1 MDSTN
6 PFGDALAPEG
16 NPFGDAPA
24 PTPASSPAMM
34 AQAMASGQGDQ
45 PSINDVQGSA
55 STTATPVA
63 PATATSPT
71 QNQPAQ
77 PAQPQTTA
85 DRARQQAL
93 TPPNPNENAIPP
105 TLSPNPPAPQVP
117 PAAPSNLDQTFG
129 IMANQFSPQ
138 EVSKEIGAPDSS
150 DVSGGADS
158 TAQPAINNLH
168 DLNQY
173 GYEQEGRLRR
183 YVGDRIKEGFN
194 AVNDFGNSLDDP
206 KVLKAI
212 PSAINQAVV
221 AGENSAGI
229 GAAQN
234 VEELAKAEQ
243 NQLEPG
249 DVSDPISAMVN
260 GPIGYL
266 ATQYVSDASQH
277 IAKWL
282 ERDTEDFKEKQSEET
297 RAILSSNRN
306 VAGAVATVGT
316 MGTQLLTTAAAGR
329 LLGNPVEFF
338 AGRQLELAS
347 ELPGAKGAI
356 ARQLLIRSRAT
367 ARSNIDNVAQIA
379 TVAGLNAFEVQQRYA
394 EKTPE
399 EIAALS
405 PEYKAR
411 IEAAKTEEEKKQIVE
426 FAAQRAA
433 DKTYVS
439 SLVIGI
445 AAGRIHSEAHPVMAG
460 VASGAAFG
468 GGTVASTNYGLR
480 EVDKKQPLTEGALSA
495 AMFWGAVSGMASK
508 AHETDFGGVDE
519 KTVAQIAKTRALQL
533 KTRAGMKDVT
543 PEQREEMLKRA
554 ELIQHHL
561 SNSNIEKAAFAARMT
576 NADIAERD
584 QSPSGAKPV
593 EEAVKDA
600 IKNYINSAN
609 SNNQQ
614 QRIQRVRAIRLWATK
629 GGKRTPSEVLSAL
642 HETIAD
648 DKLPDY
654 IEEGS
659 PNEQDQVS
667 EGSVPGGA
675 QAETR
680 SGERVSPVEGGHG
693 AAEESQAGA
702 HGQESGEAGEVTPRA
717 ASVAN
722 QLKEAG
728 IEAPVSRDGRVTV
741 APDNPNGHV
750 ATTLAAHDAAESP
763 KNDYAPPTDGQKVNG
778 NYRKGKTLFPSPQG
792 DVKVNIENPAG
803 SVRRSVEGQPSWER
817 KVTEHYGYIPGT
829 HGADGDPLDVV
840 VGRHAHDDSLPV
852 FVVHQTDPATGKFDE
867 LKVVMGAKTEGQ
879 ARQMYLNQYPRQMH
893 GQLIAGTP
901 KIVRM
906 SRGQFTDWLA
916 VGDHATPV
924 SPISKQPMMK
934 LQERGELTSHFD
946 DTADFDSLDAKVDDL
961 NSRLGVQLTVNRS
974 GTGYD
979 VAGDIPKAVLPSIHK
994 ALKGVSGHEQTQFNH
1009 VDAGKV
1015 FAGRSRQRGTRVPA
1029 SAGQLDVGKRAGGQ
1043 QYPVP
1048 ESGDRQEG
1056 EAGPAEAPAPRWLN
1070 KPKSDAPIF
1079 QRKQGKHP
1087 SSVVAVHY
1095 SAKHGLT
1102 ELDPS
1107 MSGSATPE
1115 RGRLLKAAGAK
1126 AGVLDQRVHFYVRE
1140 SDALPQKE
1148 RIVGGEHPAAYEVR
1162 LNNLYDVAA
1171 DPDGIIERAEL
1182 AGKGNDHDAIVKAIL
1197 KAGYD
1202 GTVHRGVAND
1212 TPVATVFGKGKIPV
1226 KHVRPQPKFMFLGRH
1241 AKTADIEKLEK
1252 AKAMHAEG
1260 KEREAHA
1267 ETGWH
1272 KGKDGRY
1279 RFEISDKDIRVS
1291 DDFDELDDGESMPLE
1306 KAMPHPELFKA
1317 YPELG
1322 KVKIIKDES
1331 MGGDEAFTDPTKNEI
1346 HLGSAWKYNE
1356 ESIDQVLKHEV
1367 QHLVQL
1373 HEGFARG
1380 GSPGEFMV
1388 QVRQQLTELAKK
1400 HDEAIARMEEAEEKG
1415 DKEAFEAAKKE
1426 AEEIDQLG
1434 SSIFRENNI
1443 QSHAK
1448 YQRLAGEV
1456 EARNTSKRSEM
1467 TDAERRATHP
1477 MDMETT
1483 YKGEAIPREE
1493 QIVKYAN
1500 ESDMNIADSKRAG
1513 VAQETHLAAEV
1524 APNPDNVEL
1533 TREWEAM
1540 SMADRAAVTR
1550 RVGSEVVSRVA
1561 KILGVDKGKIINAVG
1576 GYEGHINPNLL
1587 TRYRRGT
1594 MSIEQARA
1602 FASGLGKALD
1612 QKSVVLVDPRASGD
1626 AGVIRVTL
1634 PRDVTPEDARVVMDA
1649 ISDTGMDGF
1658 TAKGRNLDIL
1668 HFGDAKDDDA
1678 MGMRVHAALDK
1689 IDSLDGFTVT
1699 TGRSKSE
1706 LIGSDDYD
1714 GHLSGLRSQAG
1725 GEVHAGLRG
1734 VRDWAQ
1740 AEVGR
1745 EIEARTGAGKAEY
1758 ANAIEQR
1765 FADKV
1770 GVGRKADGSY
1780 GVVDPAKYRK
1790 TVEAYKAIPDTHD
1803 GKIISADVAR
1813 ELSDDYLK
1821 DRSLS
1826 GEVHEVA
1833 SAFVKEYFKDKLA
1846 EPHDPGSYAMMTAGG
1861 TGAGKTT
1868 ALEGQFASMENNAD
1882 FVYDTNM
1889 NTLSSADAK
1898 IKAIMDSGRRVKVA
1912 YVYRDPVEALENGAL
1927 KRAERQKAEFGT
1939 GRTVPLNVHA
1949 ETHIGALKTVQALE
1963 AKYAHDPRFDLQV
1976 LDNTNGNGNVS
1987 LTTLD
1992 NASRMMNN
2000 HVDLEGDLRMSLDK
2014 ALRDSR
2020 ISKETYNGFRKVYKD
2035 EAARKAGVREEG
2047 GIDDSRAGEAGEGKR
2062 GIRRDHGEV
2071 AEPRDQARSADQ
2083 VAAHHDE
2090 LAAHAAKITSGW
2102 KGAPDV
2108 QAVKADGEGLPDGL
2122 RAHMDQAVPEQHVPA
2137 MYYGGKVYVFPHNI
2151 VNKADL
2157 ELALV
2162 HEVNGHFGL
2171 RHTFGDDLPNLLSDI
2186 HDSIKDLPAYRELAA
2201 RYRKAYAGLTRQQF
2215 DHAITEEYLSNRAE
2229 LQTNPGVIAKLVA
2242 FVRQWG
2248 RQHGMVRQWSDNDVT
2263 ALMHRVAQNV
2273 RQGRTSR
2280 FGYPAP
2286 TTTFSGERGAATS
2299 TYEGAAGTGSIDSL
2313 YDGGRVLRVD
2323 GLTARLDRLL
2333 TEHGTG
2339 LDISDLDYAEPKRL
2353 EAVPRFAGEEGK
2365 GFVVWPEGMDAK
2377 ALDDAGVPHEELVG
2391 RLVSPAVA
2399 STDTTPR
2406 LSMRRPGSL
2415 SKDKDLQDRIDRTIE
2430 GSESEMTPWDRM
2442 QMIGRQLFAKENRE
2456 QAKANI
2462 MQSNVDRFY
2471 AIGKLE
2477 RKSND
2482 GYLFDASESAFK
2494 MAHMSQHIQQVMGA
2508 VMRDGIP
2515 VYKDGAFQAVPGRKG
2530 WFDLLSP
2537 LYQHHDPGMA
2547 RAFNFYLGTRRAER
2561 LLGEV
2566 NADGS
2571 PRERNFTAE
2580 DVAKGKELEA
2590 KYPWFKD
2597 VADDVQQFNHDL
2609 LDLAVERGNMS
2620 RETADMWKENFY
2632 VPFYRAMEEEGAE
2645 SAARRAFG
2653 GLKVTSKYLSGGGKI
2668 DMPLD
2673 SMLNN
2678 TTVILDKIYKNEAV
2692 RRSIAEAVNAGIARP
2707 IGMAAD
2713 PKQFSVK
2720 QIEDRLEKAGL
2731 FVGQQAN
2738 AKRGAKLTLTDDQRA
2753 QYVKLLDIH
2762 PPMGE
2767 NVVFAMYGGKAR
2779 YYEVDDPI
2787 VRRAIGNITH
2797 EKALNRWAKVIL
2809 HTPSRILRTLTVE
2822 NPSFWVRHLERQ
2834 WLDAKLQSGYDVQLL
2849 RRAASSAVDVYTN
2862 GPMLRKLS
2870 MAGAGGNEYYNVNF
2884 AHEEMRA
2891 LGKHATVLD
2900 NLHKMRMAYEKV
2912 GFVADQMNRVSL
2924 ARNVLDRGGSVAEA
2938 AWQAQD
2944 LLNFGMHGDNVATRY
2959 LMQAVPFLNARL
2971 QGAYRIVRGATGRD
2985 VTKQVA
2991 TQIGGS
2997 LAKRFLY
3004 KGLLLTAASLAL
3016 EAHNQGDPRYEKL
3029 TDEQKDLYY
3038 NFFIGDMHYAIP
3050 KPFELGAIFSTL
3062 PERLGR
3068 LVSGRDNAREF
3079 WESVARVTE
3088 ATMRLDP
3095 TDIALVTPIWEDEVN
3110 KDKLTQRPILSD
3122 RYADVEPSEQY
3133 NAFTSPVVKAVAQ
3146 HMPGFA
3152 PDVLRSPIRLQH
3164 LLRGYFSTVGN
3175 YAISSADV
3183 MARMFGSD
3191 NAAPSSDSPLGAAGG
3206 KMFGSMVSRSSADRR
3221 NHAED
3226 VFWDDYHKMM
3236 VVARTVKQ
3244 MKDNNDIERLNRYA
3258 ASNAGYLAY
3267 KSSLTALHDKLMLMH
3282 KAELHIYTDSEMTAD
3297 EKRDALLD
3305 IIKAK
3310 DELLRQNE
3318 ELIQGANNL

>member
-1 MDSTN
+1 MPMDSTN

-24 PTPASSPAMM
+24 PTPASSPAVM
-34 AQAMASGQGDQ
+34 AQTMAAGDQ

-55 STTATPVA
+55 STTATALA
-63 PATATSPT
+63 PPTASSPT

-77 PAQPQTTA
+77 PGPPQTTA
-85 DRARQQAL
+85 DKAHQQAL

-105 TLSPNPPAPQVP
+105 TLTPNPPPPKVP
-117 PAAPSNLDQTFG
+117 PAAPSTTDQTFG

-138 EVSKEIGAPDSS
+138 EVSREIGAPDFSAVQGS
-150 DVSGGADS
+150 VTPPPSPE
-158 TAQPAINNLH
+158 PAIHNLH
-168 DLNQY
+168 DLSQY
-173 GYEQEGRLRR
+173 GYEQEAKLRH
-183 YVGDRIKEGFN
+183 YVGEHIKEGYN
-194 AVNDFGNSLDDP
+194 AVNDFGNSLDNP

-212 PSAINQAVV
+212 PSAINQSVV
-221 AGENSAGI
+221 AGINNAGI
-229 GAAQN
+229 GVAQN
-234 VEELAKAEQ
+234 VEELAKTEQ
-243 NQLEPG
+243 NQLNPNA
-249 DVSDPISAMVN
+249 STDPISAMVN

-266 ATQYVSDASQH
+266 ATQYVSDAAQH

-338 AGRQLELAS
+338 AGRQLALAA
-347 ELPGAKGAI
+347 ELPGPKGAI
-356 ARQLLIRSRAT
+356 ARQMLIRARAT
-367 ARSNIDNVAQIA
+367 MRSNVDNMAQIA

-394 EKTPE
+394 EKTPD

-411 IEAAKTEEEKKQIVE
+411 LDAAKTEEEKKQIVE

-433 DKTYVS
+433 DKTYLS

-445 AAGRIHSEAHPVMAG
+445 AAGRIHSEAHPVTAG
-460 VASGAAFG
+460 VAGGAAFG
-468 GGTVASTNYGLR
+468 AGTVVSTNYGLR
-480 EVDKKQPLTEGALSA
+480 EVDKNQPLSEGAISA
-495 AMFWGAVSGMASK
+495 GLFWGAVSGLAAK
-508 AHETDFGGVDE
+508 AHETDFGGIDE
-519 KTVAQIAKTRALQL
+519 KTVASVAKTRAIQL
-533 KTRAGMKDVT
+533 KTRAGMEGVT
-543 PEQREEMLKRA
+543 PEQREDMLKRA
-554 ELIQHHL
+554 ELIQRHL
-561 SNSNIEKAAFAARMT
+561 SENNIEKAAFAAQLT
-576 NADIAERD
+576 PNDIAERGH
-584 QSPSGAKPV
+584 STSGAKPV

-600 IKNYINSAN
+600 VKNYINSAN

-614 QRIQRVRAIRLWATK
+614 KRIQMVRAIRLWATK

-654 IEEGS
+654 IEEGL
-659 PNEQDQVS
+659 PHEQDQVS
-667 EGSVPGGA
+667 EGAIPGGA
-675 QAETR
+675 QAEAGG
-680 SGERVSPVEGGHG
+680 GEGVSPVEGGHG
-693 AAEESQAGA
+693 AAEEPEAGP

-717 ASVAN
+717 AAVAG
-722 QLKEAG
+722 QLREAG
-728 IEAPVSRDGRVTV
+728 IEAPVSSDGRVTV
-741 APDNPNGHV
+741 APNNPNAQV

-763 KNDYAPPTDGQKVNG
+763 KNAYTPPTDGQKVNG

-792 DVKVNIENPAG
+792 DVRVNIENPAG
-803 SVRRSVEGQPSWER
+803 SVRKSVEGEPPWER

-840 VGRHAHDDSLPV
+840 VGRHAHDDTLPV

-906 SRGQFTDWLA
+906 SRGQFTDWLKA
-916 VGDHATPV
+916 GDHATPI

-934 LQERGELTSHFD
+934 LQDRGELTSHFD
-946 DTADFDSLDAKVDDL
+946 DTVDFDALDAKVDDL

-1015 FAGRSRQRGTRVPA
+1015 FAGRSRQRGTGVPA
-1029 SAGQLDVGKRAGGQ
+1029 PAGQLDAGKRTGGQ
-1043 QYPVP
+1043 QHPVP

-1356 ESIDQVLKHEV
+1356 GSIDQVLKHEV

-1524 APNPDNVEL
+1524 APNPDNAEL

-1594 MSIEQARA
+1594 LSIEQARA

-1745 EIEARTGAGKAEY
+1745 EIEARTGAGKPAE
-1758 ANAIEQR
+1758 R
-1765 FADKV
+1765 
-1770 GVGRKADGSY
+1770 
-1780 GVVDPAKYRK
+1780 
-1790 TVEAYKAIPDTHD
+1790 
-1803 GKIISADVAR
+1803 SA
-1813 ELSDDYLK
+1813 E
-1821 DRSLS
+1821 
-1826 GEVHEVA
+1826 EVA
-1833 SAFVKEYFKDKLA
+1833 
-1846 EPHDPGSYAMMTAGG
+1846 T
-1861 TGAGKTT
+1861 
-1868 ALEGQFASMENNAD
+1868 
-1882 FVYDTNM
+1882 
-1889 NTLSSADAK
+1889 
-1898 IKAIMDSGRRVKVA
+1898 
-1912 YVYRDPVEALENGAL
+1912 
-1927 KRAERQKAEFGT
+1927 
-1939 GRTVPLNVHA
+1939 
-1949 ETHIGALKTVQALE
+1949 
-1963 AKYAHDPRFDLQV
+1963 
-1976 LDNTNGNGNVS
+1976 
-1987 LTTLD
+1987 
-1992 NASRMMNN
+1992 
-2000 HVDLEGDLRMSLDK
+2000 
-2014 ALRDSR
+2014 
-2020 ISKETYNGFRKVYKD
+2020 
-2035 EAARKAGVREEG
+2035 
-2047 GIDDSRAGEAGEGKR
+2047 
-2062 GIRRDHGEV
+2062 
-2071 AEPRDQARSADQ
+2071 
-2083 VAAHHDE
+2083 HHDE
-2090 LAAHAAKITSGW
+2090 LVAHAAKITSGW

-2151 VNKADL
+2151 VDKADL

-2399 STDTTPR
+2399 STDATPR

-2415 SKDKDLQDRIDRTIE
+2415 SKDKDLQDRITRTIE
-2430 GSESEMTPWDRM
+2430 ASESEMTPWDRM
-2442 QMIGRQLFAKENRE
+2442 QMLGRQLFAKENRE

-2547 RAFNFYLGTRRAER
+2547 RAFNFYLGTLRAER

-2597 VADDVQQFNHDL
+2597 VANDVQQFNHDL
-2609 LDLAVERGNMS
+2609 LDLAVERGNMTK
-2620 RETADMWKENFY
+2620 ETADMWKDNFY
-2632 VPFYRAMEEEGAE
+2632 VPFYRAMEEKGET
-2645 SAARRAFG
+2645 SATGRAFG

-2668 DMPLD
+2668 ASPLE
-2673 SMLNN
+2673 SMINN
-2678 TTVILDKIYKNEAV
+2678 TTAILDKIYKNEAV

-2767 NVVFAMYGGKAR
+2767 NVVFAMYNGKAR

-2834 WLDAKLQSGYDVQLL
+2834 WLDAKLQSGYDVHLL
-2849 RRAASSAVDVYTN
+2849 RKAASSALDVYTN
-2862 GPMLRKLS
+2862 GPMLRQLS

-2900 NLHKMRMAYEKV
+2900 NLHKMRMAYEKM

-2924 ARNVLDRGGSVAEA
+2924 ARNVLERGGSVAEA